1 MIKHILFTSFFL
13 LTLASVA
20 QEARHYN
27 FTHYT
32 GESGLISY
40 QVNTSLQDEDGYIW
54 IATNEGLQRYDG
66 IRYKNFRHKDNDPTT
81 IPSKSVLQIITD
93 KKKNLWLLTM
103 DGKAGK
109 RAAGNLLAPANGLT
123 LFSQTCVVWLYMPTK
138 ENLNHAYSQ
147 ASTFVRSLDAF

>member
-1 MIKHILFTSFFL
+1 MIKHILFTSLFL

-103 DGKAGK
+103 DGKAGIFNTK
-109 RAAGNLLAPANGLT
+109 TFTFYAVTVKTKNASLL
-123 LFSQTCVVWLYMPTK
+123 
-138 ENLNHAYSQ
+138 HATSIPKKINYG
-147 ASTFVRSLDAF
+147 